1 MWSKY
6 DTEQISK
13 NQGEHGLGG
22 SDADADNDNYYED
35 ISHHNHA
42 NYVDDSVVDLLII
55 VRMMMIMVL
64 IKVFCYTYNSA
75 YSNTATV
82 II

>member
-1 MWSKY
+1 MN
-6 DTEQISK
+6 T
-13 NQGEHGLGG
+13 GLGG